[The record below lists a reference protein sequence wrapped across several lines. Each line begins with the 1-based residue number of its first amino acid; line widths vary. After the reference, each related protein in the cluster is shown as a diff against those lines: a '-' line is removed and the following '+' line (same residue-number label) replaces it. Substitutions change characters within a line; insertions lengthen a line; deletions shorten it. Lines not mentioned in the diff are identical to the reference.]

1 MCKFGDTFSWA
12 EILFYS
18 WDVIGYITQEILIIL
33 MKIKGLNW
41 TVENYEFVNVHMKVT
56 QKDSLS
62 ISTSDLLRFI
72 IYQTS

>member
-1 MCKFGDTFSWA
+1 MCKSGDTFSWA

-18 WDVIGYITQEILIIL
+18 WDVIGYITQEILIII